1 MRVMRVQVILAII
14 VVIIVGLGVV
24 QWARPVGQ
32 PVARAV
38 IPTRTRWPGTLSMP
52 WPPGV
57 QAAADVP
64 GIGFLG
70 RHGPTAPEPIGSVA
84 KMMTALIVL
93 AHHPLAPGSPGPSL
107 TITPADVAA
116 YHRDA
121 AAFQSVMPVQ
131 AGERLSERT
140 LLKGILVASGNNVAT
155 LLAQW
160 GAGSTAAFAAE
171 MNHKAR
177 AMGLHSTHYHGPS
190 GLSNA
195 TVSTAWDQVR
205 VAEAL
210 MRSPALAEMVAM
222 PQMSVPHGGI
232 VYNFNR
238 VLGRGGVI
246 GVKTG
251 STVAGG
257 ASFIW
262 AARQTIAGK
271 SRIVYGGVVG
281 QPPTAVHH
289 QLRQALDDGL
299 ALIKAT
305 SHAIVARRVL
315 STGQTVGYWEMP
327 WGSRV
332 GLTATRN
339 ASLLGWPGMTA
350 KIRLEL
356 SPPVGVSRGVAA
368 GTRVGTMVVSAGS
381 QIRRVPVVTSGRVL
395 PPSPLWR
402 LTRL

>member
-1 MRVMRVQVILAII
+1 MRAMRVQLILAII
-14 VVIIVGLGVV
+14 VVVIVGLAVV
-24 QWARPVGQ
+24 QWTRAVGRPVSQ
-32 PVARAV
+32 ALISPRS
-38 IPTRTRWPGTLSMP
+38 TWPGTLSMP
-52 WPPGV
+52 WPAGV
-57 QAAADVP
+57 QAVADVP
-64 GIGFLG
+64 GVGLLG
-70 RHGPTAPEPIGSVA
+70 RHGPTSAEPIGSVA
-84 KMMTALIVL
+84 KMMTALIVI
-93 AHHPLAPGSPGPSL
+93 AHHPLAPGSAGPKV

-155 LLAQW
+155 LLAKW
-160 GAGSTAAFAAE
+160 AVGSTSAFAAE
-171 MNHKAR
+171 MNRRAR

-190 GLSNA
+190 GLSSA

-210 MRSPALAEMVAM
+210 MRSPVLAQMVAT
-222 PQMSVPHGGI
+222 PQMTVPHGGI

-251 STVAGG
+251 STVSGG

-262 AARQTIAGK
+262 AARQPIAGK

-281 QPPTAVHH
+281 QPPTVHH

-305 SHAIVARRVL
+305 AHAIVARRVL
-315 STGQTVGYWEMP
+315 RAGQTVGYWTMP

-332 GLTATRN
+332 SLTVTKNVR
-339 ASLLGWPGMTA
+339 LLGWPGMTA
-350 KIRLEL
+350 QRYLHLTPPAHL
-356 SPPVGVSRGVAA
+356 SNGVPA
-368 GTRVGTMVVSAGS
+368 GTRVGTVVVSAGS
-381 QIRRVPVVTSGRVL
+381 QTRSVTVTTSARVS